1 MRQIYLFTTF
11 LVHVKSDAN
20 VQFFFS
26 FALDC
31 KDWVN
36 AVFTIFA
43 SRANIIQRWN
53 LPRGKYKQIWSNVVF
68 TSYLHWFCSCCK
80 SIFSCSV
87 DPCLYQSICQLLSLL
102 LTPRRQRLSY
112 LFTILTL
119 FSFSHWTKIKAIFR
133 NVILSKTVEKSD
145 QPMKSTFKD
154 ERQMESSL
162 FPITGMITWI
172 F

>member
-1 MRQIYLFTTF
+1 M
-11 LVHVKSDAN
+11 
-20 VQFFFS
+20 QFFFS

-80 SIFSCSV
+80 SIFSCSERLKYKGQEGRDWIHV
-87 DPCLYQSICQLLSLL
+87 PNHVQCGYCLSFSSVHSTVSLSFASVSINSHN
-102 LTPRRQRLSY
+102 
-112 LFTILTL
+112 ILTRRTVYMYRIQL
-119 FSFSHWTKIKAIFR
+119 YSGPGCSKMHALRPRVSAKFEFRFESLNLIISVTKLMTE
-133 NVILSKTVEKSD
+133 N
-145 QPMKSTFKD
+145 
-154 ERQMESSL
+154 
-162 FPITGMITWI
+162 
-172 F
+172 